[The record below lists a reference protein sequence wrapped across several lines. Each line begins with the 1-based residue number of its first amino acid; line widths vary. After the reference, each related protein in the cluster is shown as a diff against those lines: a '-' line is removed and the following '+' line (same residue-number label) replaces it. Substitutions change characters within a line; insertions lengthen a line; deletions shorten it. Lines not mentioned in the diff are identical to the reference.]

1 MWRRCMSA
9 VLTPEFADTSPK
21 VFDSMRLVFM
31 GTPTFAV
38 PVLAGLISL
47 GDSEVVAVYTPP
59 DRPSGRGRKAQS
71 SPVKNY
77 AVEQG
82 LPVIQPASFR
92 SDEAQMELAA
102 LQPDA
107 IIVAAYGKL
116 LPKPVLDL
124 PGLGCLNIHPSLL
137 PRHRGPSPVATTI
150 LNRDGVTG
158 VTIML
163 LDEGMD
169 TGPLIAQHE
178 FFLQGDENTEDL
190 TKALFELG
198 GKLLEETL
206 PKWQSGA
213 IQSEAQDESLASISR
228 KLERA
233 DGLVDWTL
241 TADELERRARAFTS
255 WPGLYTSWNG
265 SNLKLVDVSYHGVD
279 SSKWEPGT
287 VFQTDDPEIP
297 AVVATSEGFL
307 GLKTIQLEGKRPVG
321 VKDFLNGA
329 PDFIGSKL

>member
-1 MWRRCMSA
+1 MSA
-9 VLTPEFADTSPK
+9 AKTLGLLGANPK
-21 VFDSMRLVFM
+21 VQDSMRLVFM

-38 PVLAGLISL
+38 PVLAGLTDL
-47 GDSEVVAVYTPP
+47 DGCEVVAVYTPP
-59 DRPSGRGRKAQS
+59 DRPAGRGRKAQS
-71 SPVKNY
+71 SPVKDY
-77 AVEQG
+77 AVENG
-82 LPVIQPASFR
+82 LPVIQPVNFR
-92 SDEAQMELAA
+92 SEEVLAELAA
-102 LQPDA
+102 FQPDA

-124 PGLGCLNIHPSLL
+124 PPLGCLNIHPSLL

-190 TKALFELG
+190 TTALFELG
-198 GKLLEETL
+198 GTLLAETL
-206 PKWQSGA
+206 PQWESGA
-213 IQSEAQDESLASISR
+213 IQSDPQDESLASVSR

-233 DGLVDWTL
+233 DGLADWTL
-241 TADELERRARAFTS
+241 TADELERRARAYTP
-255 WPGLYTSWNG
+255 WPGLFTTWNG
-265 SNLKLVDVSYHGVD
+265 SNLKLVEVSYHGVD
-279 SSKWEPGT
+279 SSEWEPGT
-287 VFQTDDPEIP
+287 VFQIDDPEIP

-307 GLKTIQLEGKRPVG
+307 GLKTIQLEGKKAVS
-321 VKDFLNGA
+321 VKDFLNGS

>member
-1 MWRRCMSA
+1 
-9 VLTPEFADTSPK
+9 
-21 VFDSMRLVFM
+21 
-31 GTPTFAV
+31 
-38 PVLAGLISL
+38 
-47 GDSEVVAVYTPP
+47 
-59 DRPSGRGRKAQS
+59 
-71 SPVKNY
+71 
-77 AVEQG
+77 
-82 LPVIQPASFR
+82 
-92 SDEAQMELAA
+92 
-102 LQPDA
+102 
-107 IIVAAYGKL
+107 
-116 LPKPVLDL
+116 
-124 PGLGCLNIHPSLL
+124 
-137 PRHRGPSPVATTI
+137 
-150 LNRDGVTG
+150 
-158 VTIML
+158 ML

-206 PKWQSGA
+206 PKWKSGE

-287 VFQTDDPEIP
+287 VFQTDDPESP

-307 GLKTIQLEGKRPVG
+307 GLKTIQLEGKRPVN